1 MRVQRLGTQATK
13 TWTDEQRACAA
24 VLLHAAMIDEDAQRL
39 AERLAGNEAAL
50 EAVRLARLEAQAG
63 ARAAREQRALEAL
76 ACISDARARL
86 LHGATRGLGMDSGNA
101 ARLTSQLMNNVRHA
115 RHREADAQV
124 PALWARM
131 RAEGRSKNWAAKA
144 IALQLHLAE
153 STVRAKLK
161 GL

>member
-1 MRVQRLGTQATK
+1 MTQA
-13 TWTDEQRACAA
+13 WTNEQRACANA
-24 VLLHAAMIDEDAQRL
+24 LLHAAMIDEDAQRL
-39 AERLAGNEAAL
+39 AQRLAGNGPAL
-50 EAVRLARLEAQAG
+50 EAIRLARLDAQAG
-63 ARAAREQRALEAL
+63 ARAAREQRALQAL

-86 LHGATRGLGMDSGNA
+86 LHGATRGLGLDPGSA

-115 RHREADAQV
+115 RHREAGARV
-124 PALWARM
+124 PALWAGM
-131 RAEGRSKNWAAKA
+131 KAEGRSKNWAAKA